1 MRPNTLFEFVTEH
14 NLLVVALLLVLT
26 AGVGAG
32 IPQLNLDGGA
42 TTDGIGE
49 ETQTVQKANYVQSA
63 YLNQSD
69 SSEDTTTTAVVYVR
83 ADDNALSKSSLVASL
98 EYQQTVLDNE
108 SVAAGLDG
116 RQPRGVANV
125 VGKRAAGPEA
135 TVDEQLAALRAA
147 SPEEVERLVRETL
160 TEGAPALALLPAD
173 YEPGTATAESRRTV
187 FRFTDGTATDDE
199 AATSDETATDDG
211 AATGDET
218 ATAGAETTTAD
229 ATRALYEATESSPA
243 FTLGEHAA
251 AAQPNQLLELLWLV
265 VPFSLAA
272 ILSVLVFV
280 YRDLVD
286 VVVGFVGIVVSLVWT
301 FGAIGWIGF
310 PVYFSLVIAPV
321 LIVGLGVD
329 YGLHVFM
336 RYREERGDNEGLR
349 APMARST
356 TGLASALL
364 VVTFTAVIGFMA
376 NATTELASIRR
387 LAYGISLGV
396 IGTFV
401 VSVTL
406 VPALKITLDSALT
419 RLGFDRRK
427 RPLGK
432 SGFLAPVLSGG
443 ARLARRAAPLVL
455 VVGLVVGGVGAA
467 TWSDL
472 DRETFESNGA
482 EVADWKTALPE
493 PVGWTESE
501 YAQNGEYVRD
511 HYRAAAEDE
520 RTQSPILIEPAAG
533 DAATATVLERVQA
546 LHEAAPDRDVV
557 YSRGGT
563 APLTSPVTVMQ
574 SVAAADESFAAVLQ
588 DADTD
593 GDGVPERNVERVY
606 DALFEAAPDKASRV
620 IDRTDDGYRSVLV
633 SVPVAPGADYGDRG
647 EQMQALADDV
657 ATDDTVVT
665 ATGTGPVNAVQLD
678 VISNALVQTMLV
690 GLTGVAVLLT
700 LVYRLTAGSATLGLV
715 TAVPIVLV
723 TALVVGGMWLLD
735 VPLTANTAL
744 LLSLVIGLGIDYNV
758 HVSDRFEQELAR
770 GHSVHPALIEA
781 TTGTGGALLGS
792 TLTTVASFSALL
804 IAPFAFFQNFGVL
817 VVVALVTSFL
827 VAVFV
832 LPSLLTLWARYGPT
846 TTGDT
851 TQVVPSDD

>member
-1 MRPNTLFEFVTEH
+1 
-14 NLLVVALLLVLT
+14 
-26 AGVGAG
+26 
-32 IPQLNLDGGA
+32 
-42 TTDGIGE
+42 
-49 ETQTVQKANYVQSA
+49 
-63 YLNQSD
+63 
-69 SSEDTTTTAVVYVR
+69 
-83 ADDNALSKSSLVASL
+83 
-98 EYQQTVLDNE
+98 
-108 SVAAGLDG
+108 
-116 RQPRGVANV
+116 
-125 VGKRAAGPEA
+125 
-135 TVDEQLAALRAA
+135 
-147 SPEEVERLVRETL
+147 
-160 TEGAPALALLPAD
+160 
-173 YEPGTATAESRRTV
+173 
-187 FRFTDGTATDDE
+187 
-199 AATSDETATDDG
+199 
-211 AATGDET
+211 
-218 ATAGAETTTAD
+218 
-229 ATRALYEATESSPA
+229 
-243 FTLGEHAA
+243 
-251 AAQPNQLLELLWLV
+251 
-265 VPFSLAA
+265 
-272 ILSVLVFV
+272 
-280 YRDLVD
+280 
-286 VVVGFVGIVVSLVWT
+286 
-301 FGAIGWIGF
+301 
-310 PVYFSLVIAPV
+310 
-321 LIVGLGVD
+321 
-329 YGLHVFM
+329 
-336 RYREERGDNEGLR
+336 
-349 APMARST
+349 
-356 TGLASALL
+356 
-364 VVTFTAVIGFMA
+364 
-376 NATTELASIRR
+376 
-387 LAYGISLGV
+387 
-396 IGTFV
+396 
-401 VSVTL
+401 
-406 VPALKITLDSALT
+406 
-419 RLGFDRRK
+419 
-427 RPLGK
+427 
-432 SGFLAPVLSGG
+432 
-443 ARLARRAAPLVL
+443 L
-455 VVGLVVGGVGAA
+455 VVGLIVGGVGAA

-472 DRETFESNGA
+472 DRKTFESNGA

-511 HYRAAAEDE
+511 HYRAADEDE

-546 LHEAAPDRDVV
+546 LHETAPDRDVV

-770 GHSVHPALIEA
+770 GHSVHSALIEA

-817 VVVALVTSFL
+817 CVGHLVPRRCVRPAEPAHPLGTVRPDHDRRHHAGGAERRLTHPVHSKENAVHSRGWSRNPRTRSSPSAADASGGSRTSIRPSTACPS
-827 VAVFV
+827 VCPTCWWCAVGSNANA
-832 LPSLLTLWARYGPT
+832 PNPAAMSIRPE
-846 TTGDT
+846 
-851 TQVVPSDD
+851 Q